1 MLKVKTLLYKIV
13 TSGNPF
19 LSKKLVFATILIS
32 LFFPISL
39 YADAQ
44 YNISIDNSKLISDNI
59 YEFDVVIKSNYEAI
73 TLTSYQASLGFNQEA
88 INGGEVS
95 FSYIEGTSEL
105 SNIPSIGIGI
115 NLTDGIPKLTFASS
129 PGEDLINSDFI
140 RIGHFRLQNTNS
152 FSGTPSVRLNF
163 DGKIATIFTGSNFV
177 DITNL
182 SNHSTTGTEGEE
194 KQENI
199 PEEYVLSQNCP
210 NPFNPSTSIEFEI
223 KEDGKIKLAVF
234 NLLGEEVAELV
245 NGDINA
251 GVHKVDFNGVN
262 LASGVYVYRLDA
274 GNEFTETKKMVLMK

>member
-32 LFFPISL
+32 LFFPVSL
-39 YADAQ
+39 QADAQ

-73 TLTSYQASLGFNQEA
+73 TLTSYQASLGFNQET

-129 PGEDLINSDFI
+129 PGEDLINSGFI

-152 FSGTPSVRLNF
+152 FSGTPNVRLNF
-163 DGKIATIFTGSNFV
+163 DGKI
-177 DITNL
+177 
-182 SNHSTTGTEGEE
+182 
-194 KQENI
+194 
-199 PEEYVLSQNCP
+199 
-210 NPFNPSTSIEFEI
+210 
-223 KEDGKIKLAVF
+223 KLAVY
-234 NLLGEEVAELV
+234 NLLGEQVAELV
-245 NGDINA
+245 NGDITV
-251 GVHKVDFNGVN
+251 GTHKVEFNATS

-274 GNEFTETKKMVLMK
+274 G

>member
-32 LFFPISL
+32 LFFPVSL
-39 YADAQ
+39 HADAQ

-129 PGEDLINSDFI
+129 PGEDLINSGFI

-152 FSGTPSVRLNF
+152 FSGTPNVRLNF

-182 SNHSTTGTEGEE
+182 SNHSTTGTEGKG

-199 PEEYVLSQNCP
+199 PEEYVLSQNYP

-234 NLLGEEVAELV
+234 NVLGEQVAELV
-245 NGDINA
+245 NGEINA
-251 GVHKVDFNGVN
+251 GTHKVDFNGVN

-274 GNEFTETKKMVLMK
+274 GNEFTETKKMMLMK